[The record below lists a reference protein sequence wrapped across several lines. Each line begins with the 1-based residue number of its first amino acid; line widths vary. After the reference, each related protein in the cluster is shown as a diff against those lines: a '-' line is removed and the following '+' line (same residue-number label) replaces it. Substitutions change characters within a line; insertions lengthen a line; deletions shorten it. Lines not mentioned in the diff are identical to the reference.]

1 MSSNLQHDLQQKTN
15 QEMKQN
21 TKQDFQQESKQST
34 QSINQS
40 MKLGVVLR
48 VEKYRLTL
56 LSTAILCGLTACNQT
71 NIESLQGSEKEAHT
85 ELLEQEMMADRQASQ
100 QLQKQSRMHSKQLN
114 YAALSSA
121 PVSSRVIEPPVVAEK
136 INTEN
141 YSVSLSNPVKQV
153 SNNPL
158 STFSVD
164 VDSGSYSNMRRFI
177 NHGQLPPK
185 DAVREEAFINYFNY
199 QYSTPERIDTP
210 FKVHSE
216 VANAPWNN
224 QRQLLKIGIKGFEI
238 AKADLKAANLVFLL
252 DVSGS
257 MNAADKLPLLKTSLT
272 MLTKQLDENDS
283 VAIVVYAGAAGV
295 VLPATAGNDQQT
307 ITNALNK
314 LAAGGSTNGAQGIEL
329 AYQIAQENFKEGG
342 VNRVILATDGDFNV
356 GTQSIDKLKEMIA
369 QKRESGI
376 ALTTLGFGQGN
387 YNDALM
393 EQLAN
398 IGNGQHAYIDNIN
411 EARKVLVDEISST
424 MQIIAKDVKIQVE
437 FNPQQVAEYRL
448 IGYQNRLLANEDFNN
463 DNVDAAELG
472 AGHTVTALYE
482 ITLINTQNKYID
494 ASRYQTN
501 ALTETS
507 SDHLN
512 DQELAYVK
520 VRYKQPNSDVSQL
533 ISQPVMVVDKVTK
546 QSDDFKFASAVA
558 GFAQLLKG
566 AKYTGQWQYQDVIN
580 LAVESKGEDPF
591 GYRAE
596 FIQLVRTASALQ

>member
-1 MSSNLQHDLQQKTN
+1 MSSNLQQDLQQKTN

-21 TKQDFQQESKQST
+21 AKQDFQQESKQST
-34 QSINQS
+34 QSISQS
-40 MKLGVVLR
+40 MKRGVVLR

-71 NIESLQGSEKEAHT
+71 NIEPLEGSEKEVHT
-85 ELLEQEMMADRQASQ
+85 ELLEQEMMADRQVSQ
-100 QLQKQSRMHSKQLN
+100 QLQKQSSMQSKQLN

-136 INTEN
+136 MNTEN

-153 SNNPL
+153 SSNPL

-257 MNAADKLPLLKTSLT
+257 MNAADKLPLLKISLT

-369 QKRESGI
+369 QKRDTGI

-482 ITLINTQNKYID
+482 ITLAKTDNKYID
-494 ASRYQTN
+494 ESRYQTN

-507 SDHLN
+507 TDHLN

-533 ISQPVMVVDKVTK
+533 ISQPVMVVDKITK